1 MKPLKH
7 KSTTERTE
15 FTEATD
21 YNKKFL
27 CGLRVLCGENKSIQ
41 IAIIL
46 CVVIGFFAGSNSF
59 AAGNVKRGARIY
71 QQYCTPC
78 HGQEGNG
85 RGPRAKNEALQPPP
99 RDHTNG
105 FYMNMQN
112 DVRLFKVIKFGGKAN
127 NLSHIMP
134 QWKHVLSDK
143 EISHIIAFIRS
154 LAVDPP
160 YEAPKTRNWGKNPYA
175 DDERQD
181 LEQKL
186 KKK

>member
-1 MKPLKH
+1 MRNNCTK
-7 KSTTERTE
+7 
-15 FTEATD
+15 
-21 YNKKFL
+21 
-27 CGLRVLCGENKSIQ
+27 
-41 IAIIL
+41 IANIL
-46 CVVIGFFAGSNSF
+46 CALIIFVTGSDSF

-85 RGPRAKNEALQPPP
+85 RGPRARNEALQPPP

-134 QWKHVLSDK
+134 QWKHILSDK
-143 EISHIIAFIRS
+143 EIFHIIAFIRS
-154 LAVDPP
+154 MAVDPP
-160 YEAPKTRNWGKNPYA
+160 YEASETKNWGKNPYA
-175 DDERQD
+175 GDERQS

-186 KKK
+186 QKK